1 MPALAEKQIAAR
13 TNARTVI
20 DRIAGLVH
28 PRDGHRKILAMIEG
42 YIDETG
48 IHEGAKVCV
57 VCGFFGGKGQWR
69 KFERDWRAALDKH
82 NVPLEKF
89 HALNL
94 VGRDGKRHGFFHGW
108 TDQQFNALMGD
119 LAAAITSYKIS
130 PVTHAIVIADFDSF
144 PLIHRRFFTGAEIRG
159 GRIVNS
165 GCPNKPYFAPFM
177 NCIKRIASYAP
188 VGGKAHF
195 FFGLD
200 RPFGKYAAAL
210 YKILKT
216 GPTLTSV
223 AFRERLGD
231 IAFPLAKETP
241 QLQAADLLA
250 YLTTQHVEER
260 LAAGNFNSPPY
271 GWLKQCLVRTHVH
284 ADHSIIERASLAE
297 TIRLTHEY
305 SGDWEGP
312 EDEKDLPD

>member
-1 MPALAEKQIAAR
+1 
-13 TNARTVI
+13 
-20 DRIAGLVH
+20 
-28 PRDGHRKILAMIEG
+28 
-42 YIDETG
+42 
-48 IHEGAKVCV
+48 
-57 VCGFFGGKGQWR
+57 
-69 KFERDWRAALDKH
+69 
-82 NVPLEKF
+82 
-89 HALNL
+89 
-94 VGRDGKRHGFFHGW
+94 
-108 TDQQFNALMGD
+108 
-119 LAAAITSYKIS
+119 
-130 PVTHAIVIADFDSF
+130 
-144 PLIHRRFFTGAEIRG
+144 
-159 GRIVNS
+159 
-165 GCPNKPYFAPFM
+165 M